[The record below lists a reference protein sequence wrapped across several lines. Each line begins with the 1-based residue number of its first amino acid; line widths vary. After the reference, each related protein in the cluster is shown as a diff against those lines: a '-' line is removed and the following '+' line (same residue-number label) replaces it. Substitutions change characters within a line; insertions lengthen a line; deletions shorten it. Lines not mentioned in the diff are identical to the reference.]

1 MKLFVI
7 ILCLISFL
15 VACSSHE
22 PLPTEFTLPQPQ
34 TVQPLTPDSMLANFS
49 AESEPSDAVYRLGA
63 GDVISVQV
71 WDHPELSSAHIVG
84 PDGQITLPITGSF
97 KVAGFSREQAA
108 QAVTQQLMPYYVDL
122 NTTVKIDDYASNRVL
137 VLGRV
142 SKPGEVRFGM
152 SAPTLLEA
160 IAMAGGFQP
169 ARNLTTSESLP
180 LTRCAVFRG
189 RNQVVWIELE
199 PLLMGKNL
207 SMNLRLRRNDIV
219 YIPDINEHL
228 VYVLGEVS
236 KPGAYPLTLN
246 MSFLEALARAG
257 GPTERAAEGRINLIR
272 PSAEL
277 NVKIDL
283 DQVLTPDQHQNVA
296 LQDGD
301 IIYVPAGLAAKIN
314 YALQFLTPVSQLLS
328 IYSDIESVRADRERR
343 LLSEEADRLDAER
356 KSLEQQLDELVG
368 YE

>member
-1 MKLFVI
+1 MKPFVI
-7 ILCLISFL
+7 VCLISFL

-22 PLPTEFTLPQPQ
+22 PLPTEFTLPQTPEP
-34 TVQPLTPDSMLANFS
+34 QPLTPDFMLANFS
-49 AESEPSDAVYRLGA
+49 EDTEPSDSLYHLGA
-63 GDVISVQV
+63 GDTISVQV
-71 WDHPELSSAHIVG
+71 WDHPELSGSHTVG
-84 PDGQITLPITGSF
+84 PDGLITLPITGSF

-108 QAVTQQLMPYYVDL
+108 LAVTQQLKPYYVDL
-122 NTTVKIDDYASNRVL
+122 NTTVKVDEYASNRVL

-142 SKPGEVRFGM
+142 SKPGEIRFGM

-169 ARNLTTSESLP
+169 ARNLSTSESLP

-189 RNQVVWIELE
+189 RDQVVWIELE

-219 YIPDINEHL
+219 YVPDVNEHI

-257 GPTERAAEGRINLIR
+257 GPTERAAEGRIQLIR

-283 DQVLTPDQHQNVA
+283 DQVLAPDQGKNVA

-301 IIYVPAGLAAKIN
+301 IIYVPAGIAAKIN
-314 YALQFLTPVSQLLS
+314 YALQFLTPVSQILS
-328 IYSDIESVRADRERR
+328 IYSDVESIRADRERR

-356 KSLEQQLDELVG
+356 QSLEDQLEDLAG